1 MSGVIFF
8 TNRESRTQPS
18 HLARILELGE
28 EQFDRAQISGKHQVR
43 RDFGQR
49 SQDETA
55 LMKSRMRNY
64 DLRVI
69 QHEIP
74 GIQDVEINCSRG
86 VSWSLRGPAHCLF
99 NLQQPVKQS
108 DRRPAEIDFDH
119 RIEIG
124 RRAWLTAERGC
135 LVDR

>member
-1 MSGVIFF
+1 M
-8 TNRESRTQPS
+8 QAS

-28 EQFDRAQISGKHQVR
+28 KQFDRAQISGKHQVG
-43 RDFGQR
+43 RDLGQR
-49 SQDETA
+49 SQDEAA

-74 GIQDVEINCSRG
+74 GIQDVEINFSRR

-108 DRRPAEIDFDH
+108 DRRSAEIDFDH
-119 RIEIG
+119 RVEIG
-124 RRAWLTAERGC
+124 RRTWLT
-135 LVDR
+135 VDRGGLID